1 MSECPRSNARV
12 ACLPLL
18 SSLSRFCVRVAS
30 RRQDWTL
37 SSCETQSGVVR
48 RHANR
53 SIDGP
58 TDGYCRRR
66 RRRRVNRIPF
76 HDIPFR
82 ARSPDLPRVGS
93 GRVVSSVVVSS
104 VVPRPGRRRRLFV
117 VLFYMDKQCVFT
129 DFLSKHSSKSNQ
141 PIPQPAPI
149 DFGVWMCRH
158 VHECVW
164 ARTRARTHVT
174 HRRKWIERRRL
185 GR

>member
-1 MSECPRSNARV
+1 MPSNARRAV
-12 ACLPLL
+12 FLFSLLFRAFAC
-18 SSLSRFCVRVAS
+18 AS
-30 RRQDWTL
+30 RRQRWTL

-93 GRVVSSVVVSS
+93 GVVGRRSSS
-104 VVPRPGRRRRLFV
+104 RRRLVV

-129 DFLSKHSSKSNQ
+129 DFLSNHSSKSNQ

-149 DFGVWMCRH
+149 VVVDRLRGVDVSSRPRVCVCTHARAHARH
-158 VHECVW
+158 TQTEVD
-164 ARTRARTHVT
+164 
-174 HRRKWIERRRL
+174 
-185 GR
+185 